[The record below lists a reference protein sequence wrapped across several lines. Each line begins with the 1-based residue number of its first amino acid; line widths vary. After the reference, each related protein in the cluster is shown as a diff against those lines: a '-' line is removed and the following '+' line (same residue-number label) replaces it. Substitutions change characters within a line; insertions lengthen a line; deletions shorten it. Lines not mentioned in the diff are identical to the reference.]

1 MFSGEIFMKMLFFEE
16 KESEKAYFD
25 THELPDFEITRFETA
40 LNKDTELT
48 EEQYRETVVLSVF
61 INSEITEKVISKF
74 KNLMIIATRSTGYN
88 HIDIDECKRR
98 NIAVI
103 NVENYGR
110 TSVAQYTIGLMINM
124 VRKIIPANENIKRHI
139 FCKDC
144 YNGKDLSNMTL
155 GVIGTG
161 AIGETVCKIA
171 NALDMKVLACDCI
184 KNENIKDFTDY
195 CDFDELLKTSD
206 IITLH
211 LPYNKST
218 YHLLGE
224 KEFEKM
230 KDGVYI
236 INTSRGE
243 LIDIE
248 ALYNSIIKGK
258 VKGASLDVLECEASV
273 FTTNFPNTQC
283 LKYTLYA
290 WLLAE
295 HPNVIITPHIAYC
308 TTASVN
314 KIMDMTFQSV
324 KDYFK
329 GKNTNLVF

>member
-1 MFSGEIFMKMLFFEE
+1 MKMLFFEE
-16 KESEKAYFD
+16 KEAEKTYFE
-25 THELPDFEITRFETA
+25 THELSDFEITRFETT
-40 LNKDTELT
+40 LNKNTELT
-48 EEQYRETVVLSVF
+48 EEQYRETVILNVF
-61 INSEITEKVISKF
+61 INSEITKEVISKF

-110 TSVAQYTIGLMINM
+110 TSVAEYTMGLMIALL
-124 VRKIIPANENIKRHI
+124 RKIIPANENVKRHVL
-139 FCKDC
+139 CKDC

-171 NALDMKVLACDCI
+171 NALDMKILASDCL
-184 KNENIKDFTDY
+184 KNENIKDFAEY
-195 CDFDELLKTSD
+195 CDFDDLLKASD
-206 IITLH
+206 IISLH
-211 LPYNKST
+211 LPYHKST

-224 KEFEKM
+224 NEFEKM

-258 VKGASLDVLECEASV
+258 VKGAALDVLECEQSI
-273 FTTNFPNTQC
+273 FNKIPPHNDC

-290 WLLAE
+290 RFLSE
-295 HPNVIITPHIAYC
+295 HPDVIITPHIAYC
-308 TTASVN
+308 TTDSVN
-314 KIMDMTFQSV
+314 KIMDTTFKSI

-329 GKNTNLVF
+329 GRNTNLVF